1 MAMTERNWPDLA
13 GRIEDGIHVLPIRV
27 YYEDTDFS
35 GVVYHANYLK
45 FCERARS
52 DCLRLLGI
60 HHGAHWHETDARMG
74 FVVRR
79 MACEFFRPAC
89 IDDLLEVETHFLAM
103 SGARM
108 ELDQR
113 VLREGDVL
121 FEAQVTVALVDG
133 RGRPKRFPEEIA
145 AALSSLHPVQR

>member
-1 MAMTERNWPDLA
+1 MGERQWPDVA
-13 GRIEDGIHVLPIRV
+13 GRLENGVHVLPVRV

-35 GVVYHANYLK
+35 GAVYHANYLK

-60 HHGAHWHETDARMG
+60 HQGAHWHETEARTG

-79 MACEFFRPAC
+79 MTCEFLKPGR
-89 IDDLLEVETHFLAM
+89 IDDLLEAETRLIEAG
-103 SGARM
+103 GARV

-113 VLREGDVL
+113 VMRRGDLL
-121 FEAQVTVALVDG
+121 FEARVTVALVDG
-133 RGRPKRFPEEIA
+133 EGRPKRLPKQV
-145 AALSSLHPVQR
+145 ALALGSLRSP

>member
-1 MAMTERNWPDLA
+1 MTERWPDIS
-13 GRIEDGIHVLPIRV
+13 GRFEGKVHRLPIRV

-35 GVVYHANYLK
+35 GSVYHANYLK

-60 HHGAHWHETDARMG
+60 HHSEMHGTAS

-79 MACEFFRPAC
+79 MVCDFLKPAL
-89 IDDLLEVETHFLAM
+89 IDNLLEVETRFVEFA
-103 SGARM
+103 GARM
-108 ELDQR
+108 ELIQT
-113 VLREGDVL
+113 VLRAGEKL

-133 RGRPKRFPEEIA
+133 QGRPKRLPPDMTKTFVSRVESA
-145 AALSSLHPVQR
+145 T

>member
-1 MAMTERNWPDLA
+1 MTTDAWPDLA
-13 GRIEDGIHVLPIRV
+13 GRLDGSEHILPVRV

-35 GVVYHANYLK
+35 GFVYHANYLK

-60 HHGAHWHETDARMG
+60 HHHELHWHESEGRMG

-79 MACEFFRPAC
+79 MECDFVKPAR
-89 IDDLLEVETHFLAM
+89 IDDVLEVRTRMLTVK
-103 SGARM
+103 GARF

-113 VLREGDVL
+113 VSRDGDLL
-121 FEAQVTVALVDG
+121 FHGLVMAALVDG
-133 RGRPKRFPEEIA
+133 QGRPKRMPKEI
-145 AALSSLHPVQR
+145 LSAFDRLTSD